1 MAGATHPDHAGIG
14 EREHARTTIQS
25 GQFRCEAIRCAHS
38 SRENPT
44 AARRLPIRTPPGLAL
59 TAVRACHTLARSS
72 EAEATV
78 GVSRMQMARTFFHIG
93 ATAYGGPAIVAQI
106 REVVVLDKK
115 WVSEGEFAESLAFAQ
130 MLPGPVAV
138 LTAAHL
144 GWRLHGG
151 TGAAVALVAY
161 VAPSFL
167 LMLALSAAYFRF
179 EGLPVVTK
187 AFRGLG
193 AAVVAIVVQSILSM
207 ARPAIK
213 NWQGLA
219 IAAGAAVGFFAGA
232 NTLLVLA
239 AAALAGVLVGLVW
252 PSNGIGAGAPDPP
265 SPGRATTDRSYRRTL
280 VVTTGVALA
289 FVVALLASGLVSP
302 LFPAL
307 GATMA
312 KINLLA
318 FGGGYTAIALMFH
331 DVVQSTAHPWLTSK
345 EFIDGLALGQITP
358 GPVIIT
364 ATFIGYRV
372 GGLAGAIFATVCIFL
387 PSSLLLVLIA
397 PHFARVRHLAAVQ
410 SAVSGLLAAFIAMLL
425 YVLAAVAKSAFIG
438 PWDVALAAA
447 AFAAL
452 RLRVNVVWVV
462 LGATAIALAFM
473 R

>member
-1 MAGATHPDHAGIG
+1 MP
-14 EREHARTTIQS
+14 
-25 GQFRCEAIRCAHS
+25 
-38 SRENPT
+38 
-44 AARRLPIRTPPGLAL
+44 
-59 TAVRACHTLARSS
+59 
-72 EAEATV
+72 
-78 GVSRMQMARTFFHIG
+78 VSRTQMARTFFRIG
-93 ATAYGGPAIVAQI
+93 ATAYGGPAIVARI
-106 REVVVLDKK
+106 REVVVLEKG
-115 WVSEGEFAESLAFAQ
+115 WASEGEFAESLAFAQ

-151 TGAAVALVAY
+151 TGTAVAMTAY
-161 VAPSFL
+161 VTPAFL
-167 LMLALSAAYFRF
+167 LMLALSVAYFRF
-179 EGLPVVTK
+179 EGLPVVAK

-207 ARPAIK
+207 AQPAIK
-213 NWQGLA
+213 NWRGLA
-219 IAAGAAVGFFAGA
+219 IAAGAVVAFFAGA

-239 AAALAGVLVGLVW
+239 AAALAGVLAGLVW
-252 PSNGIGAGAPDPP
+252 PANRTGAGA
-265 SPGRATTDRSYRRTL
+265 RASHALRPATANGSYRRTL
-280 VVTTGVALA
+280 LVTTGVALA

-302 LFPAL
+302 AFPAL

-331 DVVQSTAHPWLTSK
+331 EVVNSTAHAWLTSK

-358 GPVIIT
+358 GPVMIT

-372 GGLAGAIFATVCIFL
+372 GGLAGAIVATVCIFL
-387 PSSLLLVLIA
+387 PSSLLLVLVA
-397 PHFARVRHLAAVQ
+397 PHFARVRHLAGVQ

-425 YVLAAVAKSAFIG
+425 YVLAAVARSAFIG

-462 LGATAIALAFM
+462 LGATAIALLFM